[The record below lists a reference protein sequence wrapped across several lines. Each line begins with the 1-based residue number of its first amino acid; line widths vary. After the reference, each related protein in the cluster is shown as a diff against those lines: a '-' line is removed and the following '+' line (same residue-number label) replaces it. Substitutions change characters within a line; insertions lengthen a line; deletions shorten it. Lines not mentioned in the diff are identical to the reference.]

1 MSVASSIPAA
11 QALAEECGVSVE
23 SILFL
28 QRMGW
33 RACGAAHWDH
43 PARPMEQFDTQ
54 TALRIA
60 RINFVAQCRKEAT

>member
-1 MSVASSIPAA
+1 MDSDMSTVNIPAA
-11 QALAEECGVSVE
+11 QALAIE
-23 SILFL
+23 
-28 QRMGW
+28 RMGW